1 MNRNYEVF
9 ERMPYGAAVWRAFV
23 PGLEK
28 VRLKLQELGELSA
41 NEFYAVHMHT
51 REVVARVNIPS

>member
-1 MNRNYEVF
+1 
-9 ERMPYGAAVWRAFV
+9 MPYGAAVWRAFV